1 VTSANIVGGDET
13 ASVSALMWPVVLA
26 LLAPVLAQTWFF
38 GFGVLTNVAVA
49 VTGSWVLESLVL
61 KLRQRHWRGLTM
73 DGSVTVT
80 AALLALALPP
90 DMPLWQLLLGLA
102 FAVVVAKHCYGG
114 VGRNVFNPAM
124 AGYAFIII
132 SFPASLTSWTV
143 AATAVDATTAAT
155 PLAALRSE
163 GSAHVLSSTD
173 LQDTA
178 WLVINFAYLVGG
190 IVLLWAR
197 ACTLDLPVALIIGLL
212 LASALTYAT
221 GAGAWTPW
229 MHLTSG
235 ASLCA
240 AFFIVTDP
248 VTAPNLPVARL
259 VYGALA
265 GALMVA
271 IREFGDF
278 PDGVAFAVLLANA
291 GGPALDEIE
300 RRMQSGGAA

>member
-1 VTSANIVGGDET
+1 
-13 ASVSALMWPVVLA
+13 MWPVVLA
-26 LLAPVLAQTWFF
+26 LLPPLLAQTWFF
-38 GFGVLTNVAVA
+38 GIGVLANVVMAVA
-49 VTGSWVLESLVL
+49 CGWAFEALVL
-61 KLRQRHWRGLTM
+61 KLRQRHWGAATM

-80 AALLALALPP
+80 AALIALALPP
-90 DMPLWQLLLGLA
+90 DMPGWQLLLGVA
-102 FAVVVAKHCYGG
+102 FAVVVVKHCYGG

-124 AGYAFIII
+124 AGYAFIIV
-132 SFPASLTSWTV
+132 SFPASLTSWPLAV
-143 AATAVDATTAAT
+143 ALVDATTAAT
-155 PLAALRSE
+155 PLTALRSE
-163 GSAHVLSSTD
+163 GSAHVLSSTA

-178 WLVINFAYLVGG
+178 WLVINGAYLVGG
-190 IVLLWAR
+190 MVLLWAR
-197 ACTLDLPVALIIGLL
+197 ACTLDLPVALVVGLT

-221 GAGAWTPW
+221 GAGEWTPW

-259 VYGALA
+259 IYGVRTGALI
-265 GALMVA
+265 VF

-300 RRMQSGGAA
+300 RRLQFGGAP